1 MAPVMSTRQLLDYY
15 TEQVNAAV
23 AADRDD
29 LVRDLTQTC
38 GEELAERGITHLAA

>member
-1 MAPVMSTRQLLDYY
+1 MTPVMSTTELLDYY

-29 LVRDLTQTC
+29 LVRDLTEAC
-38 GEELAERGITHLAA
+38 DEELAERGFRRAAA